1 MKVSTAEEMRRIDR
15 RVQEEYGLPELVLM
29 ENAGSHVAEAVEA
42 LAGGRAEG
50 KRVCLI
56 AGSGNNGGDAF
67 SAARYLVNRGARVQV
82 FLAGEKGHLKES
94 PAVMFQAL
102 EHMAAEI
109 HPLEGDR
116 DWDRLRL
123 SLRFAD
129 VIVDGIL
136 GTGFS
141 GELRKKT
148 LRLIEMI
155 NEAKKPVL
163 AIDVPSGVETDTG
176 VVGTA
181 AVKAAATLSLG
192 LLKPAHFFGSG
203 AGLAG
208 DVSVHD
214 IGIPQ
219 ELLAAKEIHQSLIDE
234 ALAKTILP
242 VRPRTVHKGS
252 CGRLLVVAGS
262 RGMTGAAALASTA
275 ALRAG
280 AGVVTLASGESLQ
293 DVFAMKLTEVMT
305 QPIQENEDGH
315 LGGAAA
321 LDQLTH
327 LAAGHDMV
335 LIGPGLGRAHETMEL
350 VRCLGTAIKK
360 PVILDADA
368 LYAFRGQAELLKEFH
383 QMPILT
389 PHLGEMAGLLG
400 TTAEVVR
407 QDRIASARAAAK
419 DYQSIFVLKSECT
432 LVAYPD
438 GDVFLTTKGN
448 AGMATA
454 GSGDVL
460 AGTIAGLVGQMQG
473 ALAPLLGVYLHGSAG
488 DLAYAAKDCGLIAS
502 DLVDKLPEARA
513 LLANEYE
520 MPV

>member
-1 MKVSTAEEMRRIDR
+1 MKVSTAEEMREIDR

-29 ENAGSHVAEAVEA
+29 ENAGSRVAEAVCGLVDTVE
-42 LAGGRAEG
+42 GRT
-50 KRVCLI
+50 VCIL

-67 SAARYLVNRGARVQV
+67 SAARYLVNRGAKVKV

-102 EHMAAEI
+102 EHMEAEI
-109 HPLEGDR
+109 HPIDGDR

-123 SLRFAD
+123 ALRFAD
-129 VIVDGIL
+129 VVVDGIL
-136 GTGFS
+136 GTGFA

-148 LRLIEMI
+148 LRLIEMV
-155 NEAKKPVL
+155 NEAGKPVL
-163 AIDVPSGVETDTG
+163 SIDVPSGVAADTG
-176 VVGTA
+176 EVATA
-181 AVKAAATLSLG
+181 AIKATATLAFG
-192 LLKPAHFFGSG
+192 LFKPAHYLGRG
-203 AGLAG
+203 AELAG
-208 DVSVHD
+208 QVAVDG
-214 IGIPQ
+214 IGIPK
-219 ELLAAKEIHQSLIDE
+219 ELLTAKEIHQSLLDE
-234 ALAKTILP
+234 ALARTILP
-242 VRPRTVHKGS
+242 ARPRTAHKGS

-280 AGVVTLASGESLQ
+280 CGVVLLAVPASLH
-293 DVFAMKLTEVMT
+293 AILEMKLTEVMT
-305 QPIQENEDGH
+305 VPVKENADGI
-315 LGGAAA
+315 LGGAEA

-327 LAAGHDMV
+327 LAASCDMV
-335 LIGPGLGRAHETMEL
+335 LIGPGLGRAPETMEL
-350 VRCLGTAIKK
+350 VRCLGAAIEK

-368 LYAFRGQAELLKEFH
+368 IYAFRAQAEALAGFH

-400 TTAEVVR
+400 VPVDAVR
-407 QDRIASARAAAK
+407 KDRIACAREAAK
-419 DYQSIFVLKSECT
+419 KYQAIFVLKSECT
-432 LVAYPD
+432 MVAYPD

-502 DLVDKLPEARA
+502 DIAEQLPAARA
-513 LLANEYE
+513 LLAR
-520 MPV
+520 